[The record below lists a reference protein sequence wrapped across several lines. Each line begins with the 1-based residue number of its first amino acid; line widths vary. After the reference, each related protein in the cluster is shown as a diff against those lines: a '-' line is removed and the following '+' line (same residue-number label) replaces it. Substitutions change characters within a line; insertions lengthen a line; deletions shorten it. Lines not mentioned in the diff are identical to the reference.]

1 MTHHEYIV
9 YLQGLAKIVL
19 TPVMPKTMNRSLAVW
34 WEFLLKH
41 VGVSEIPIGRDLGEG
56 LTWAELLMVHEYL
69 YKQIEKQFESAVA
82 LLPDT
87 DGREVLSRSLRPSD
101 LKPEKEKK

>member
-19 TPVMPKTMNRSLAVW
+19 TPIMPKTMNRPLSVW

-41 VGVSEIPIGRDLGEG
+41 VGISEIPMGQGEG
-56 LTWAELLMVHEYL
+56 LTWAELLLVHEYL
-69 YKQIEKQFESAVA
+69 YKQIEKQFEAAVA
-82 LLPDT
+82 LLPDI
-87 DGREVLSRSLRPSD
+87 DGREVLARSLRPSD
-101 LKPEKEKK
+101 LKPEKEKHG